1 MQTKQK
7 EKQRKNNEQ
16 KLKKYL
22 DLQNL
27 NISKK
32 LFDNLQENNK
42 LNQEGLLEFSKE
54 K

>member
-22 DLQNL
+22 DSYGKSKTDRQNRT
-27 NISKK
+27 SRA
-32 LFDNLQENNK
+32 
-42 LNQEGLLEFSKE
+42 GR
-54 K
+54 

>member
-22 DLQNL
+22 DSYGKSKTDRQNSSYRTSG
-27 NISKK
+27 NR
-32 LFDNLQENNK
+32 
-42 LNQEGLLEFSKE
+42 
-54 K
+54 

>member
-22 DLQNL
+22 DSYGKSKTDRQNR
-27 NISKK
+27 ISRT
-32 LFDNLQENNK
+32 
-42 LNQEGLLEFSKE
+42 GR
-54 K
+54 

>member
-22 DLQNL
+22 DSYGKSKTDRQNS
-27 NISKK
+27 IRFKSR
-32 LFDNLQENNK
+32 NK
-42 LNQEGLLEFSKE
+42 
-54 K
+54 

>member
-22 DLQNL
+22 DSYGKSKTDKQNS
-27 NISKK
+27 IRRT
-32 LFDNLQENNK
+32 
-42 LNQEGLLEFSKE
+42 GR
-54 K
+54 